1 MTATNGAP
9 AASLELHHLRQAFGA
24 TLAVDDV
31 SLTVAPGEIVCLLG
45 HSGCGK
51 TTLLRMVAGLER
63 PSAGRIVLDGREI
76 ASPKRF
82 TPPEQRGVGMMFQD
96 YALFPHLTI
105 RDNVLFGLTALPAAK
120 ARAIADE
127 ALARVGLARY
137 ADDYPHML
145 SGGEQQRVAL
155 ARALAPHPAI
165 LLMDEPFS
173 NLDQRMRERIRE
185 ETTALLREKGA
196 TALLVTHDPVEAM
209 LIADRIALMRAGRIV
224 QVGRAEELYE
234 RPNSLFAARFFCDL
248 NEIDAEARDGRVET
262 PLGVFPAPATGDG
275 ACVVCVRP
283 RGLRQSEDGAPAVVA
298 SRRFI
303 GEADLVQVRVEGAP
317 RLLQMRLPPGEGPR
331 PGDALRVAADPSQT
345 LVFGRGSA

>member
-1 MTATNGAP
+1 MTSTASQG
-9 AASLELHHLRQAFGA
+9 SLELHHLRQAFGA

-51 TTLLRMVAGLER
+51 TTLLRLVAGLER

-76 ASPKRF
+76 ASPARS
-82 TPPEQRGVGMMFQD
+82 TPPERRGVGMMFQD

-105 RDNVLFGLTALPAAK
+105 LENVLFGLTALPAAQ
-120 ARAIADE
+120 ARAIADQ

-155 ARALAPHPAI
+155 ARALAPHPSI

-224 QVGRAEELYE
+224 QAGPAEELYE
-234 RPNSLFAARFFCDL
+234 RPNSLFTARFFCDL
-248 NEIDAEARDGRVET
+248 NEIEATAIAGRVET
-262 PLGVFPAPATGDG
+262 PLGVFPAPANAPDG
-275 ACVVCVRP
+275 PSVVCIRP
-283 RGLRQSEDGAPAVVA
+283 RGLAPALEGPEATVV

-303 GEADLVQVRVEGAP
+303 GEADLVHVTVSGCPAP
-317 RLLQMRLPPGEGPR
+317 LQMRLPPGHGPR
-331 PGDALRVAADPSQT
+331 PGETFKLGADAHQT
-345 LVFGRGSA
+345 LVFKLADM